1 MKYASFGAVAVLMAS
16 VASMAAAEDVEVLHW
31 WTSGGEAAAIGV
43 LKDTLAKEGIGW
55 KDAPVAGGGG
65 SAALTALKARVSSGN
80 PPTAAQIS
88 LKGLQ
93 EWAAEGLLGPDALG
107 REGKLGRRPAR

>member
-55 KDAPVAGGGG
+55 KDAPVAGDDFTIADVATYPQGAHLNLGLAQQLVA
-65 SAALTALKARVSSGN
+65 SAQTSRDPQASASLLWRRSSKASRTN
-80 PPTAAQIS
+80 
-88 LKGLQ
+88 LKG
-93 EWAAEGLLGPDALG
+93 
-107 REGKLGRRPAR
+107 